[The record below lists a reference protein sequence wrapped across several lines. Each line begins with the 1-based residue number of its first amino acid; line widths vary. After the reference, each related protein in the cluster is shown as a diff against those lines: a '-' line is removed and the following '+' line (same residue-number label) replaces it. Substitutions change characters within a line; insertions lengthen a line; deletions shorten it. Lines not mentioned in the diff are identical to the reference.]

1 MTRNVLKTQLAQRVV
16 HWLLLAVVALSFISG
31 LGITQFRT
39 VESVTFGLLTK
50 PLSFHMHDF
59 LWIPFVILLALH
71 IYQAIGKRSKK

>member
-1 MTRNVLKTQLAQRVV
+1 MTKNVLKTRLAQRVV
-16 HWLLLAVVALSFISG
+16 HWLLLAMLALYFISG

-50 PLSFHMHDF
+50 PLSFRMHDF

-71 IYQAIGKRSKK
+71 IYQAIGKHSRK